1 MLLTYKII
9 PIAGLVVYSLF
20 FLARYHIRNIIRHTT
35 ITMISINATTQP
47 ATIPPTSLPPSS
59 FCSFAPAGGVAAITT
74 ILELGVAVR
83 SAVDVAI
90 ALLIVM
96 IAASVVMA
104 TTVTITRIEVYMSYI
119 RTQ

>member
-1 MLLTYKII
+1 M
-9 PIAGLVVYSLF
+9 IA
-20 FLARYHIRNIIRHTT
+20 
-35 ITMISINATTQP
+35 MISINATTQP

-59 FCSFAPAGGVAAITT
+59 FCSFAIAGGVAAITT
-74 ILELGVAVR
+74 ILELGMAVR
-83 SAVDVAI
+83 SAVDVAVT
-90 ALLIVM
+90 LLIVM